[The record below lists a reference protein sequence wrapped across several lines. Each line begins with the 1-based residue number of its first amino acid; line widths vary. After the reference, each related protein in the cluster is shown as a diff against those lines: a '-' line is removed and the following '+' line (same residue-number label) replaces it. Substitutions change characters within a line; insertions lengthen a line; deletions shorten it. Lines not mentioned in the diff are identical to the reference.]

1 MSKER
6 SKGAENYIAYVYYIR
21 ITKVY
26 CVIYAVSSRKAGLQL
41 PGHNRVG
48 CVIRTPAAENTASAK
63 PRAANWVSRHMK
75 HVIID
80 NLILL
85 YTIDIECSKFVLTD
99 IAMIINIFTSLISN
113 ITNIKKKQNSKP
125 NVCKVCSRESESVTK
140 IRGRPLRQLG
150 SITWLDIDII
160 KWTRP
165 GVIEKWWY
173 EGCYLDYAI
182 DAIRSVY
189 FW

>member
-113 ITNIKKKQNSKP
+113 ITNIKKKTVNRMYVKYVQENP
-125 NVCKVCSRESESVTK
+125 N
-140 IRGRPLRQLG
+140 L
-150 SITWLDIDII
+150 
-160 KWTRP
+160 
-165 GVIEKWWY
+165 
-173 EGCYLDYAI
+173 
-182 DAIRSVY
+182 
-189 FW
+189 